1 MKILGNFILLPLRL
15 SYSFIK
21 KNIKAILF
29 VLIGSIFIFLGI
41 IGSILPIIPGIPFIA
56 LGVALYARAFSKLT
70 GIIMKTPAARF
81 VHREIPTKIKV
92 MVVLSLWLSIF
103 IPTIISIKNYWAWAV
118 SGIIC
123 ASLTI
128 YVMRIKNLAEF
139 ISGRKDDKEEKSR

>member
-1 MKILGNFILLPLRL
+1 
-15 SYSFIK
+15 
-21 KNIKAILF
+21 
-29 VLIGSIFIFLGI
+29 
-41 IGSILPIIPGIPFIA
+41 
-56 LGVALYARAFSKLT
+56 
-70 GIIMKTPAARF
+70 
-81 VHREIPTKIKV
+81 